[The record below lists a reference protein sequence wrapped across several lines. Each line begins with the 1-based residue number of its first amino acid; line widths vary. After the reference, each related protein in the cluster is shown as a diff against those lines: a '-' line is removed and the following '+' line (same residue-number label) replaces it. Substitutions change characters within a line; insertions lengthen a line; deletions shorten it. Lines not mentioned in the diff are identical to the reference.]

1 MAKGNGVPEAN
12 LQPAAKEADQAKT
25 CLAAEIAG
33 KAASAQHHSAQV
45 SSESTLLLA
54 SKIKDLE
61 TKLQH
66 VESEASECAQELSRA
81 AEEASLFK
89 TLYLCR
95 DEPVQINTVHV
106 LRGTLRG

>member
-1 MAKGNGVPEAN
+1 MESLKQTCNQ
-12 LQPAAKEADQAKT
+12 LRQEADQAKT

-45 SSESTLLLA
+45 SSESTLLA

-66 VESEASECAQELSRA
+66 VESEASEPDASELKQ
-81 AEEASLFK
+81 L
-89 TLYLCR
+89 
-95 DEPVQINTVHV
+95 
-106 LRGTLRG
+106 